1 MDRSAIGGSRH
12 HAIEHVELA
21 YQMTL
26 ADAADR
32 WVARHSA
39 DIAARK
45 GRKRDARAPARR
57 SRGGFH
63 ASVTSTNDEH
73 IVHSLVLRLARS
85 GNQKPPCFT

>member
-1 MDRSAIGGSRH
+1 LFRGLVAGARDNAPQGFDF
-12 HAIEHVELA
+12 AQEVA
-21 YQMTL
+21 F
-26 ADAADR
+26 AAAADR
-32 WVARHSA
+32 RVARHSA
-39 DIAARK
+39 DIAARE

-63 ASVTSTNDEH
+63 ASVTSTNDKH